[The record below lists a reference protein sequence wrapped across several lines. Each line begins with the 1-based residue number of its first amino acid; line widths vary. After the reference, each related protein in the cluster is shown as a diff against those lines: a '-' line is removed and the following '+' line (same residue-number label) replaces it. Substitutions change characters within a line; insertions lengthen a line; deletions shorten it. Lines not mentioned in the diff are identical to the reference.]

1 VLHLSVVVIYFVDF
15 KGYLQEGVIWFVFYA
30 SFLISLILFL
40 RVRENKRGITLTARQ
55 WEGAVHKK
63 HGDKSGEHAILF

>member
-1 VLHLSVVVIYFVDF
+1 MLHLSVVVIYFVDF

-40 RVRENKRGITLTARQ
+40 
-55 WEGAVHKK
+55 
-63 HGDKSGEHAILF
+63 KST